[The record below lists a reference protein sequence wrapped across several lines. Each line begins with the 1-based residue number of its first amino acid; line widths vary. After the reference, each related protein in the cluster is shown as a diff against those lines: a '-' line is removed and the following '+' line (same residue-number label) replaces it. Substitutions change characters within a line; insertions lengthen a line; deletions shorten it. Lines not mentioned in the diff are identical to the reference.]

1 MNKYLAR
8 AAIYSL
14 ALFLTGTSVW
24 FALDVIHNPE
34 VFKATSSE
42 ARWFALDLLV
52 LGIAESIGLVWLGPK
67 WVEDHV
73 Y

>member
-8 AAIYSL
+8 GAIYGL
-14 ALFLTGTSVW
+14 AMIIVMFSVW

-34 VFKATSSE
+34 VFKSTPPE
-42 ARWFALDLLV
+42 ALWFGLNLLV
-52 LGIAESIGLVWLGPK
+52 LGVVESIGLVWLGPK